1 MIFIVEANSKKLL
14 KEFVKFPFALYK
26 NHPYWVPPLI
36 NDELETFDKTKNP
49 AFTSAE
55 ANFYLAYQDNK
66 VVGRIAAIINWNEV
80 NSNDLVLKPQF
91 QYQSTLISTFIAC
104 CK

>member
-36 NDELETFDKTKNP
+36 NDELETFDKTK
-49 AFTSAE
+49 
-55 ANFYLAYQDNK
+55 K
-66 VVGRIAAIINWNEV
+66 
-80 NSNDLVLKPQF
+80 LKQN
-91 QYQSTLISTFIAC
+91 
-104 CK
+104 